1 MSNNN
6 KDLIAGIGVGLGVGL
21 IVGGV
26 LGILFA
32 PKSGVET
39 RKEIKDKTLELVK
52 RVKELPADARA
63 VFNKAT
69 IQDIKKR

>member
-1 MSNNN
+1 MDN
-6 KDLIAGIGVGLGVGL
+6 KADLAIGITAGVVCGL

-39 RKEIKDKTLELVK
+39 RTEIKDKALVLVDK
-52 RVKELPADARA
+52 VKALPADARA
-63 VFNKAT
+63 LFNKA
-69 IQDIKKR
+69 IIEDVKKR